1 MTGEKKQT
9 MEDIAIIAASFQ
21 LPGIAHAGELWNSLS
36 KASINYKQV
45 GTDFWQRRCGDTRSY
60 KTVAGCIESIDRFN
74 PEYFG
79 ILPREAFTLDPQQ
92 RLTLI
97 GVRNLLESV
106 GFQKRYQ
113 DTREVGVFLGAS
125 GSEYRQRFLGENA
138 SESLYATTGTA
149 NSIIA
154 GRVSYQYDFCGPS
167 LVIDT
172 ACSSSLVAVALAIAS
187 LQRQECQF
195 AIAGGINLLITT
207 RTNKEYQAMGMT
219 SPSGLNSTFADKA
232 DGYVRGEG
240 YGFILLRPLKDAVRD
255 GDTVLSV
262 IASAVTNQDGTTN
275 GITAP
280 NGQSQTSLIKQSLA
294 LAGLEPEELHY
305 NECHGTGTK
314 LGDLIEL
321 RALASI
327 FGTSE
332 RLAIGSIKANIG
344 HLEVAAGIAGVVK
357 ALIMLRTRQVPPHP
371 WATHRTTRFEWKTD
385 SGLALPSELE
395 CLGSNESGVSN
406 IGVSSF
412 GFGGTNCHIIIKSHH
427 ADKKNISK
435 RETSSTSGNF
445 LSIISGPSK
454 KELTEY
460 RQSIHSYVKSVP
472 NTSSSEVVHSLR
484 TLRETMSCV
493 GSVELTASDNRVGIE
508 GLKPFDRNL
517 VNNAVFLF
525 GGQGSYKPGL
535 GSKLWHESGAAGK
548 HIDACLEILQNL
560 DYPHTDIL
568 RKIFTKES
576 SGGME
581 ELSTAPQQLLIAISE
596 YAIGRTLIEA
606 GIQPSYV
613 LGHSLGEYIAAVI
626 AGKLSIKTALYIL
639 TQRSLL
645 IEREGVLGTLLA
657 INSSEEA
664 IKEIAT
670 RHGCEIALCNSDTSI
685 VVGGSIHS
693 IESLSKELDQG
704 TSQHRLSLTVAYHTK
719 HASSIAE
726 SMRNLHFETASDLAD
741 CHFISC
747 LTGDEYAGQTDTAYW
762 ASQIESPVLLGKA
775 LVNIVKSKPS
785 CIIEISPR
793 CILSKHIAAAC
804 TDCKIPI
811 FTAEEMEAEKAN
823 TVLTRV
829 TDQMLEVGFLDP
841 IQTEASNECLQQ
853 STAYDPLVPVCTLG
867 GEIYWYESGS
877 KSTELEK
884 EKPSEKKPS
893 AISPRQSP
901 GEASEDIGLHLIRT
915 FAQICGVQESKI
927 EGSKSFQR
935 YGADS
940 LLLSQFAAKLTNT
953 FGTTISVPQLFG
965 DLNNIDRLTNHLDG
979 IATERLG
986 RGQDHRNKPSLAE
999 VHSISKPGMP
1009 STSANS
1015 KKKEQHA
1022 PQSIVKGK
1030 QIEKQVSSAAYQNY
1044 IDGLRQRLGKQLA
1057 ESKLIRT
1064 QGAMS
1069 LADTRAIAGYD
1080 PDLKEFQFPVV
1091 GSSADKASITDVDG
1105 NTYIDLTMGFGVQ
1118 LFGHRAPFIEA
1129 AIRQQLNEG
1138 LHLGPQAKRA
1148 ASVATLITEV
1158 TGHERV
1164 AFCNTGTEA
1173 IMTALRL
1180 ARAKT
1185 GRTLVAQFNGAY
1197 HGHFDPTL
1205 CLGDGKGESRPL
1217 SPGTPISFTENTLL
1231 LDYTD
1236 PEKSIEILE
1245 QYKDV
1250 LAAVLVEPIQSRNP
1264 GLQPVELLRN
1274 IQKFC
1279 TEKNVILIF
1288 DEVLTGFRVSQSG
1301 VQGMFQIKP
1310 ELTCYGKI
1318 AGGGL
1323 PIGIVAGSAESMS
1336 FLDKG
1341 SWVPGLTEPDLS
1353 VDSIFFAGTFN
1364 KNPLTMAAAEAVM
1377 LHLKAH
1383 GGSIQRELNE
1393 LTKRWVSR
1401 LNDEITSICA
1411 GTRIDYFSSFF
1422 RFIGFPAIFYYALLE
1437 KGVYIWE
1444 GRTCFLSSAHTTE
1457 DLEVVLQSILEVV
1470 TDLVDAGA
1478 LEGTTVDSNKINKIQ
1493 EGNKMTYPL
1502 TATQRETLTAHLL
1515 LGESASR
1522 YNQTICINVDS
1533 TVDIGSLLSTITSAT
1548 RRTPELNTVYNL
1560 IQEEGAQKAPLLP
1573 TIHHCT
1579 SVQEIIEK
1587 PFSPDSGINIRIGL
1601 LSSKEA
1607 VSEITKVVLVFPHFS
1622 VDGWSLQVLAD
1633 FISQDYSEKGRL
1645 SYSGDSKAP
1654 STNLLS
1660 YGDYVKW
1667 IKKTA
1672 DEEVSHHFWKDFLSG
1687 FSNKIRFSS
1696 QATEHLP
1703 TQAAKTAGVIRTRLP
1718 ELTTQEVTARASD
1731 IGVAAFHIYLSCFV
1745 QTIKQISGQE
1755 DLTIATLSA
1764 GQLLSGMHELVGN
1777 CTTVLPL
1784 RFLSKDLNADCI
1796 QNCYK
1801 IFQKVLPHWNFDA
1814 RKLVKA
1820 LGVRPNSVGHALS
1833 NVCFNYDKLT
1843 KTDLPFQKRISFNPG
1858 FDHAS
1863 KWDLFLNV
1871 VSNDENIEIELE
1883 YNRQA
1888 LSDAQA
1894 QSVLSLY
1901 TEFLNEALST
1911 SEEEKAPHVTVV
1923 DRPHEPEKGGEI
1935 DRLLGN
1941 PGTSEWLLTAIQNYG
1956 EKYPSR
1962 IALESEGLSLKYG
1975 ELWDTIQHIAKQLES
1990 KCEGSTKIAILTE
2003 DTAQA
2008 ILLTLAC
2015 WATGKIPLQLACQ
2028 DPSEWHSERLQQSN
2042 CQWVLGKSLGSKDQT
2057 IIDFEKVTVSLTKI
2071 NSSEA
2076 RGDSKIKEENSLRIG
2091 YLLATSG
2098 STGAPKI
2105 VAISHDSL
2113 RHYVEA
2119 LLERIPLPNG
2129 EDACLAFG
2137 VATPLSSDLGYTS
2150 IFPALY
2156 LGHSLHCLSYAES
2169 RDGELCSQR
2178 LAKHP
2183 VDFLKIVPS
2192 HLSALLSSGL
2202 DAELLPKQYLV
2213 FGGDFLSRQFY
2224 REIRGL
2230 SPSLHI
2236 FNHYG
2241 PSEATVG
2248 VCAIELT
2255 DLIMEDSL
2263 ESVPVGKPLKGIHI
2277 SIKACS
2283 EEEQNQP
2290 GGEQKSEGVGEVVI
2304 SGPTVMLGYLAGLDD
2319 GAKARSTAFGTTTE
2333 VATGDLG
2340 YVDKNGSL
2348 HILSRKSSLIKVK
2361 GYRVSIPYLEQQIS
2375 TLDIV
2380 NEAVIVPVTVSEDP
2394 NEISL
2399 ACLIDCQ
2406 DIASI
2411 ELLKKRLYHLLPSY
2425 YQPKKFQAVSAL
2437 PRLSNGKIDRREC
2450 LNLATKT
2457 WRTTAR
2463 TPILSEE
2470 RNKDR
2475 AAEPLETEFTWNNF
2489 IQMVGKIVNIDD
2501 TIIDKD
2507 LNFIQL
2513 GGDSIDAIRLMSILR
2528 ERDIR
2533 ISAIK
2538 ILESNTL
2545 IELFESIISNQ
2556 NQNQVFRGTPQP
2568 LNTKT
2573 LCLTPSQR
2581 SFLHSQ
2587 QPNPDQW
2594 SMTSL
2599 VRFNESLSN
2608 SEVSKRIKEI
2618 VRESAS
2624 LQYSLVDDS
2633 LVLSNKASQL
2643 NYEPLEEL
2651 QVSNIDKI
2659 AVPGSRFAIDAT
2671 SKLINQLSLTDSCY
2685 VSWSKV
2691 RVAGEEQNRTIILL
2705 CVHHFFFDAI
2715 SLGKFIHGISRPTV
2729 KRELVSKANEL
2740 QSIFALIYSIQNS
2753 SKQRFEAYLQ
2763 SLGNA
2768 FYRQTGWPETGLQ
2781 ENYLMESSTLMI
2793 PTVKPKEAHTRFG
2806 YLPLL
2811 LLSLEKSIFDYF
2823 DQRRVAIDIETH
2835 GRPLGSTDID
2845 TTGIFS
2851 YFTCHTPLIL
2861 NNEGCLNTKDQ
2872 AQQYIEAL
2880 GRLSDEAINYNNII
2894 HHDSESKK
2902 YRKPSI
2908 SVNYISSAGQEN
2920 ASDYSVLA
2928 YDVGQSSSAKHKRE
2942 YLLQFI
2948 VFNSVY
2954 NLSVRVEY
2962 DHTIIS
2968 SAEVQTILITM
2979 KSQWISLIQGSAN
2992 CNSNSGE
2999 DQSIGLDDSD
3009 DNADEIL
3016 LRLLS

>member
-1 MTGEKKQT
+1 

-21 LPGIAHAGELWNSLS
+21 LPGIAHAGDLWNSLS
-36 KASINYKQV
+36 KATINYKQV
-45 GTDFWQRRCGDTRSY
+45 DADFWQRRCGDTRAY
-60 KTVAGCIESIDRFN
+60 KTVAGCIESIERFN

-113 DTREVGVFLGAS
+113 DTRDVGVFLGAS
-125 GSEYRQRFLGENA
+125 GSEYRQRFLGESAN
-138 SESLYATTGTA
+138 ESLYATTGTA

-154 GRVSYQYDFCGPS
+154 GRVSYQYNFSGPS

-172 ACSSSLVAVALAIAS
+172 ACSSSLAAVALATAS
-187 LQRQECQF
+187 LQRKECQF

-207 RTNKEYQAMGMT
+207 RTNNEYLAMGMT
-219 SPSGLNSTFADKA
+219 SPSGLNSTFAENA

-255 GDTVLSV
+255 GDTVLGV

-294 LAGLEPEELHY
+294 LAGLEPGELHY

-357 ALIMLRTRQVPPHP
+357 ALIMLRTKQVPPHP
-371 WATHRTTRFEWKTD
+371 WASHRTTRFEWKTD
-385 SGLALPSELE
+385 SGLALPSGRESLD
-395 CLGSNESGVSN
+395 SNESGISN
-406 IGVSSF
+406 IGISSF

-427 ADKKNISK
+427 ADKNEMSSIKT
-435 RETSSTSGNF
+435 RSTSDNF
-445 LSIISGPSK
+445 LSIISGPTRN
-454 KELTEY
+454 ELTEY
-460 RQSIHSYVKSVP
+460 RQSIHSYVNSVP
-472 NTSSSEVVHSLR
+472 NTSNSEVVHSLK

-493 GSVELTASDNRVGIE
+493 GSVELTASNNRVGVKD
-508 GLKPFDRNL
+508 LKPLNRSL
-517 VNNAVFLF
+517 INNSVFLF
-525 GGQGSYKPGL
+525 GGQGSYKPGI
-535 GSKLWHESGAAGK
+535 GSKLWHESGAAAK
-548 HIDACLEILQNL
+548 HIDTCLEILQSL
-560 DYPHTDIL
+560 DYPYADIL
-568 RKIFTKES
+568 RRIFTKES

-581 ELSTAPQQLLIAISE
+581 ELSTAPQQLLIAITE
-596 YAIGRTLIEA
+596 YAIGKTLIEA

-639 TQRSLL
+639 TKRSLL

-670 RHGCEIALCNSDTSI
+670 KHGCEIALCNSDTSV
-685 VVGGSIHS
+685 VVGGSTHS
-693 IESLSKELDQG
+693 IESLSKELDQEI
-704 TSQHRLSLTVAYHTK
+704 SQHKLNLTIAYHTK
-719 HASSIAE
+719 YASRIAE
-726 SMRNLHFETASDLAD
+726 SIRNFHFETATNRAD
-741 CHFISC
+741 CRFISC
-747 LTGDEYAGQTDTAYW
+747 LTGDEYAGQTDSAYW

-775 LVNIVKSKPS
+775 LVNTFKSKPS
-785 CIIEISPR
+785 CIIEISPK

-804 TDCKIPI
+804 TDCEIPI
-811 FTAEEMEAEKAN
+811 FTAEEMEAEKSS

-829 TDQMLEVGFLDP
+829 IDQMLEAGFLDP
-841 IQTEASNECLQQ
+841 IQMEANNDCLQQ

-867 GEIYWYESGS
+867 GDVYWYESGS
-877 KSTELEK
+877 KSTELDK
-884 EKPSEKKPS
+884 EKPSETKSS
-893 AISPRQSP
+893 AISSKMSP
-901 GEASEDIGLHLIRT
+901 DEASEDIGLHLAKT
-915 FAQICGVQESKI
+915 FAKICGIQESKI

-940 LLLSQFAAKLTNT
+940 LLLSQFAAKLTSM

-965 DLNNIDRLTNHLDG
+965 DLNNIDRLTNHLNE
-979 IATERLG
+979 IVAERPR
-986 RGQDHRNKPSLAE
+986 RGQEDRKKTGLAE
-999 VHSISKPGMP
+999 VRTISKPIMP
-1009 STSANS
+1009 STSANN
-1015 KKKEQHA
+1015 KKEEQHA
-1022 PQSIVKGK
+1022 PQGIVKGK
-1030 QIEKQVSSAAYQNY
+1030 QLKKQVSSTAYQNY
-1044 IDGLRQRLGKQLA
+1044 IDGLRQRLGKQLT

-1080 PDLKEFQFPVV
+1080 PDLREFQFPVV
-1091 GSSADKASITDVDG
+1091 GSSADKAYITDVDG

-1148 ASVATLITEV
+1148 ASVAKLITEV

-1173 IMTALRL
+1173 VMTALRL

-1185 GRTLVAQFNGAY
+1185 GRNLVAQFSGAY

-1205 CLGDGKGESRPL
+1205 CLGDGKGESHPL

-1231 LDYTD
+1231 LDYAD

-1245 QYKDV
+1245 QHKDV

-1274 IQKFC
+1274 IQKLC
-1279 TEKNVILIF
+1279 TEKNIILIF
-1288 DEVLTGFRVSQSG
+1288 DEVLSGFRVSQSG
-1301 VQGMFQIKP
+1301 VQGILQIKP

-1323 PIGIVAGSAESMS
+1323 PIGIVAGSAESMA
-1336 FLDKG
+1336 FLDRG

-1353 VDSIFFAGTFN
+1353 IDSIFFAGTFN
-1364 KNPLTMAAAEAVM
+1364 KNPLTMAASEAVM

-1393 LTKRWVSR
+1393 LTKRWVTL
-1401 LNDEITSICA
+1401 LNNEIAGICVGA
-1411 GTRIDYFSSFF
+1411 RIDYFSSFF

-1457 DLEVVLQSILEVV
+1457 DLERVQQSILEVV
-1470 TDLVDAGA
+1470 TNLVDVGA
-1478 LEGTTVDSNKINKIQ
+1478 LEGTAVDSDKINKTQ
-1493 EGNKMTYPL
+1493 EENEITYPL
-1502 TATQRETLTAHLL
+1502 TAAQRETLTAHLL
-1515 LGESASR
+1515 LGESASK

-1533 TVDIGSLLSTITSAT
+1533 TVDIGSLLSSITNAT
-1548 RRTPELNTVYNL
+1548 RRALELNTVYNL
-1560 IQEEGAQKAPLLP
+1560 IHEEGTYKAPLLP

-1587 PFSPDSGINIRIGL
+1587 PFNPDSGINIRIGL

-1622 VDGWSLQVLAD
+1622 VDGWSLQVLANL
-1633 FISQDYSEKGRL
+1633 ISQDYSKKARL
-1645 SYSGDSKAP
+1645 SYSGESKAP
-1654 STNLLS
+1654 SANLLS

-1667 IKKTA
+1667 IKKTT
-1672 DEEVSHHFWKDFLSG
+1672 DEEVSHQFWIDFLSG
-1687 FSNKIRFSS
+1687 FSNKIGFSR
-1696 QATEHLP
+1696 QVTEHLP
-1703 TQAAKTAGVIRTRLP
+1703 TKAAITAGVIRTRLP
-1718 ELTTQEVTARASD
+1718 ELTTQAVTSRASS

-1784 RFLSKDLNADCI
+1784 RFHSKDLNTDCI
-1796 QNCYK
+1796 LNCYK

-1814 RKLVKA
+1814 RKLVKD

-1843 KTDLPFQKRISFNPG
+1843 RIDPLFRKRISFNPG
-1858 FDHAS
+1858 FDHES
-1863 KWDLFLNV
+1863 KWDLFLNI
-1871 VSNDENIEIELE
+1871 VSDDERIEIELE
-1883 YNRQA
+1883 YNRQ
-1888 LSDAQA
+1888 LFSDAQA
-1894 QSVLSLY
+1894 KSVLSLY
-1901 TEFLNEALST
+1901 TELLSQALST
-1911 SEEEKAPHVTVV
+1911 SEEEQIPHVTVLQ
-1923 DRPHEPEKGGEI
+1923 RPHESEKGIRIGH
-1935 DRLLGN
+1935 LLIN
-1941 PGTSEWLLTAIQNYG
+1941 PGTSGWLLTAIQNHG

-1962 IALESEGLSLKYG
+1962 IALESEGLCLKYG
-1975 ELWDTIQHIAKQLES
+1975 KLWETIQHIAKQLES
-1990 KCEGSTKIAILTE
+1990 RCERTSKIAILTE

-2008 ILLTLAC
+2008 VLLTLAC
-2015 WATGKIPLQLACQ
+2015 WAAGKIPFQLAYQ
-2028 DPSEWHSERLQQSN
+2028 VPTEWLNERLKQSG
-2042 CQWVLGKSLGSKDQT
+2042 CQWVLGKSLGDKDQT
-2057 IIDFEKVTVSLTKI
+2057 IIEFEKITVSLTRT
-2071 NSSEA
+2071 SGSEV
-2076 RGDSKIKEENSLRIG
+2076 REDSKIEEENSIRIG

-2119 LLERIPLPNG
+2119 LLERIQLPNG
-2129 EDACLAFG
+2129 ENECLTFG

-2224 REIRGL
+2224 REIRGV
-2230 SPSLHI
+2230 SPKLRI

-2255 DLIMEDSL
+2255 DTVMEDSL
-2263 ESVPVGKPLKGIHI
+2263 ESIPVGKPLKGIHI

-2283 EEEQNQP
+2283 EEELNQP
-2290 GGEQKSEGVGEVVI
+2290 SGEQIGEGVGEVVI

-2319 GAKARSTAFGTTTE
+2319 GERARSTAFETTSE

-2340 YVDKNGSL
+2340 YVDKSGRL
-2348 HILSRKSSLIKVK
+2348 HIVSRKSSLIKVN

-2375 TLDIV
+2375 TLDLV
-2380 NEAVIVPVTVSEDP
+2380 NEAVIVPVTVSDDP

-2406 DIASI
+2406 DIAAI
-2411 ELLKKRLYHLLPSY
+2411 ERLKKRLYDLLPSY
-2425 YQPKKFQAVSAL
+2425 YQPKKFQVISAL

-2450 LNLATKT
+2450 LNLAAKA
-2457 WRTTAR
+2457 WRTTAK

-2475 AAEPLETEFTWNNF
+2475 STETLKSEFTWSNF

-2501 TIIDKD
+2501 TVIDKD
-2507 LNFIQL
+2507 SNFIQL

-2528 ERDIR
+2528 ERDVR

-2545 IELFESIISNQ
+2545 VDLFESIISNQ
-2556 NQNQVFRGTPQP
+2556 CQKQVFRGTPLP
-2568 LNTKT
+2568 PNSNT

-2581 SFLHSQ
+2581 SFLRSQ
-2587 QPNPDQW
+2587 QPDPDQW

-2599 VRFNESLSN
+2599 VRFNETLSN

-2624 LQYSLVDDS
+2624 LQYSLVDDC

-2643 NYEPLEEL
+2643 SYEPLEEL
-2651 QVSNIDKI
+2651 QVSNIDKF
-2659 AVPGSRFAIDAT
+2659 ALPGSRIAIDAT
-2671 SKLINQLSLTDSCY
+2671 SKLLNQLSLTDSCY
-2685 VSWSKV
+2685 ISWSKV
-2691 RVAGEEQNRTIILL
+2691 RVADEEQNRTTILL
-2705 CVHHFFFDAI
+2705 CLHHFFFDAI
-2715 SLGKFIHGISRPTV
+2715 SLGKFIHAISRPTV
-2729 KRELVSKANEL
+2729 TRELVSKANDL
-2740 QSIFALIYSIQNS
+2740 QSIFASIYTSQNS
-2753 SKQRFEAYLQ
+2753 SKQRFEAYLRY
-2763 SLGNA
+2763 LGNA
-2768 FYRQTGWPETGLQ
+2768 FYRQKGWPETSLQ
-2781 ENYLMESSTLMI
+2781 ENYLIESSTLMI
-2793 PTVKPKEAHTRFG
+2793 PAVKPKEAHTRFG

-2811 LLSLEKSIFDYF
+2811 LLSLEKSILDHF
-2823 DQRRVAIDIETH
+2823 DQRKVAIDIETH

-2861 NNEGCLNTKDQ
+2861 NNEGCLTTRDR

-2880 GRLSDEAINYNNII
+2880 GRLSDEAINYNNIL
-2894 HHDSESKK
+2894 HQDSETIK
-2902 YRKPSI
+2902 YHKPGI
-2908 SVNYISSAGQEN
+2908 SFNYISSAGQEN

-2928 YDVGQSSSAKHKRE
+2928 YDIGQSSSAKHKRD
-2942 YLLQFI
+2942 YPLQFI
-2948 VFNSVY
+2948 VFNRVSS
-2954 NLSVRVEY
+2954 LSVRVEF

-2968 SAEVQTILITM
+2968 NAEVQAILASM
-2979 KSQWISLIQGSAN
+2979 KSQWISLIQGLAN

-2999 DQSIGLDDSD
+2999 DQLIGLSDSD

-3016 LRLLS
+3016 LRLFS